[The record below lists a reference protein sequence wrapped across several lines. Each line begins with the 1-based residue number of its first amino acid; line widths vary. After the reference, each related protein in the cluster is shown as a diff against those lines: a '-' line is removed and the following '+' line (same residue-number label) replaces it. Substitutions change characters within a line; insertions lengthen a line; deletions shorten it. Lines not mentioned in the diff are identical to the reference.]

1 VGGETRKA
9 SSSTFVE
16 TLVNDFASF
25 KRRRAAYLIQLE
37 LAMRYVDDLHDKGKL
52 LSRAFLEAVPVL
64 SVCEYSSVY
73 RETISRLFQL
83 VLLSSYVGHCK
94 IKGAVLREEEEGSLA
109 EGKTGDER
117 QRRRGTD
124 TSGADHMDP

>member
-52 LSRAFLEAVPVL
+52 LSRAFLEAVL

-73 RETISRLFQL
+73 HKTISRLFQL

-124 TSGADHMDP
+124 TSGADHVDP